1 MRPGDYDESDAK
13 IALPDKG
20 SRPRTKTRPEHAD
33 AEQAMVV
40 SVDRGRW
47 GCVLGGD
54 IDRHVT
60 AMRARELGR
69 TPIVVGDH
77 VDVVGDLSGR
87 PDTLARIVRRGPRRT
102 VLRRT
107 ADDTDPTERVVVANA
122 DQLLIVVALADPPP
136 RTGLVDRTLIAA
148 YTGGLIPILC
158 LTKTDLAPAA
168 PFAEQYADL
177 DLEVIIAG
185 RDDPLDAVAHLL
197 AGKITVLLGHS
208 GVGKSTLVNR
218 LVPEAHRAVGE
229 VTDIGRGRH
238 TSTQS
243 VALPFDHDGWV
254 IDTPGIRSF
263 GLAHIKP
270 DDVVVAFS
278 DLAEA
283 IKDCPRG
290 CGHMGPPAD
299 PECALDT
306 LTGPAAR
313 RVAAARRLLAAL
325 REGEPSAFG
334 LRPHP
339 LQVGLHVLLPFGQPV
354 GDDPGLLVRHRH
366 DRRRQ
371 PGRSRA
377 HPAPLPDQ
385 DAIASRL
392 NLERPR
398 RAGSLRSDNVVHPTA
413 LVLDFDDLAHRRPF
427 PECLMLTAAVKTR
440 ADFDGGGA
448 IEPIDAL
455 QFC

>member
-1 MRPGDYDESDAK
+1 MELLRRPQDGDGRGDRGPAGTRSDRRRRRDHREDAAGVPAAVGRHVGRPGSAPVRTGDFDESDVRVRAGR
-13 IALPDKG
+13 G
-20 SRPRTKTRPEHAD
+20 SRRRTKNRPEHAD
-33 AEQAMVV
+33 ARAAMVV
-40 SVDRGRW
+40 TVDRGRW
-47 GCVLGGD
+47 GCVL
-54 IDRHVT
+54 DRDPAQPVT

-69 TPIVVGDH
+69 TPIVVGDN
-77 VDVVGDLSGR
+77 VDLVGDLSGR
-87 PDTLARIVRRGPRRT
+87 PDALARIVRRGPRRT

-107 ADDTDPTERVVVANA
+107 ADDTDPFQRVVVANA

-148 YTGGLIPILC
+148 YAGGLTPILC
-158 LTKTDLAPAA
+158 LTKTDLAPPE

-197 AGKITVLLGHS
+197 VGKITVLLGHS

-218 LVPEAHRAVGE
+218 LVPEADRAVGE

-243 VALPFDHDGWV
+243 VALPLNNSGWV

-263 GLAHIKP
+263 GLAHIQP
-270 DDVVVAFS
+270 DDVMRAFS

-290 CGHMGPPAD
+290 CGHLGPPAD

-325 REGEPSAFG
+325 REG
-334 LRPHP
+334 
-339 LQVGLHVLLPFGQPV
+339 
-354 GDDPGLLVRHRH
+354 
-366 DRRRQ
+366 
-371 PGRSRA
+371 
-377 HPAPLPDQ
+377 
-385 DAIASRL
+385 
-392 NLERPR
+392 
-398 RAGSLRSDNVVHPTA
+398 
-413 LVLDFDDLAHRRPF
+413 
-427 PECLMLTAAVKTR
+427 
-440 ADFDGGGA
+440 
-448 IEPIDAL
+448 
-455 QFC
+455 

>member
-1 MRPGDYDESDAK
+1 LRPGDYDESDVK
-13 IALPDKG
+13 IRSGRG

-33 AEQAMVV
+33 AKPAMVV

-47 GCVLGGD
+47 GCVLDGD
-54 IDRHVT
+54 PDRRVT

-69 TPIVVGDH
+69 TPIVVGDD

-87 PDTLARIVRRGPRRT
+87 TDALARIVRRGPRRT

-107 ADDTDPTERVVVANA
+107 ADDTDATERVVVANA

-136 RTGLVDRTLIAA
+136 RTVLVDRTLIAA
-148 YTGGLIPILC
+148 YAGGLIPILC

-168 PFAEQYADL
+168 PFAEQFADL
-177 DLEVIIAG
+177 DLTVITAG

-197 AGKITVLLGHS
+197 VGKITVLLGHS

-218 LVPEAHRAVGE
+218 LVPEADRAVGE

-243 VALPFDHDGWV
+243 VALPLNNSGWV

-263 GLAHIKP
+263 GLAHIQP
-270 DDVVVAFS
+270 DDVMRAFS

-283 IKDCPRG
+283 IEDCPRG
-290 CGHMGPPAD
+290 CGHLGPPAD

-306 LTGPAAR
+306 LTGPAVR

-325 REGEPSAFG
+325 REA
-334 LRPHP
+334 
-339 LQVGLHVLLPFGQPV
+339 
-354 GDDPGLLVRHRH
+354 
-366 DRRRQ
+366 
-371 PGRSRA
+371 
-377 HPAPLPDQ
+377 
-385 DAIASRL
+385 
-392 NLERPR
+392 
-398 RAGSLRSDNVVHPTA
+398 
-413 LVLDFDDLAHRRPF
+413 
-427 PECLMLTAAVKTR
+427 
-440 ADFDGGGA
+440 
-448 IEPIDAL
+448 
-455 QFC
+455 